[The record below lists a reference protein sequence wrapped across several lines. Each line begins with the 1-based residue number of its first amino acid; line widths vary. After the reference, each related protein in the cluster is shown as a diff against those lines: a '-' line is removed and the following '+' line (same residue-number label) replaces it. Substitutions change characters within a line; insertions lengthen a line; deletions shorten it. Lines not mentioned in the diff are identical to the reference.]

1 MATNLVPKS
10 SKKFHCET
18 CDLVTYRK
26 SQYDR
31 HILTAKHQ
39 MATNAT
45 YWQHEKSTKVAIPK
59 TYICVCGK
67 EYLHH
72 CSMWKHK
79 KKCTFEKEINKKEIN
94 DKEMDKKDTTDKEMN
109 NEKSIINE
117 LPDSPNLVM
126 ELLKQHGEFKDLIKE
141 QHQCMQEQHKNMMEQ
156 NKILLEQNKQVCE
169 IISKGQIGN
178 TINSHNTTNK
188 NKFNINLFLNE
199 QCKDAMNIMDFV
211 NSLQLQL
218 SDLER
223 VGEIG
228 YVKGISN
235 ILVKNLKEL
244 DVYKRPIHCS
254 DLKRETMYVKD
265 ENMWEKEGGK
275 NEKLTKMIQHV
286 AHKNVK
292 QIPEWQKEN
301 PDHKDSESAESEK
314 YLKIIGESMGGS
326 TEDDDI
332 ENYNKIIKTI
342 AKEVSIEKV

>member
-1 MATNLVPKS
+1 MATILVPKS
-10 SKKFHCET
+10 SKKFRCED
-18 CDLVTYRK
+18 CDFESSRK

-45 YWQHEKSTKVAIPK
+45 SWQHEKESKVAVSKKYKCI
-59 TYICVCGK
+59 CGK

-72 CSMWKHK
+72 CSMWKHR
-79 KKCTFEKEINKKEIN
+79 KKCTFEPDNENTGEKEKETKSKEISMVIPN
-94 DKEMDKKDTTDKEMN
+94 
-109 NEKSIINE
+109 S
-117 LPDSPNLVM
+117 PDVVM

-141 QHQCMQEQHKNMMEQ
+141 Q
-156 NKILLEQNKQVCE
+156 NKIILEQNKHVCE
-169 IISKGQIGN
+169 LISSGKIGN
-178 TINSHNTTNK
+178 TTNSHNITNK

-218 SDLER
+218 SDLEK
-223 VGEIG
+223 VGENG
-228 YVKGISN
+228 FVKGISN
-235 ILVKNLKEL
+235 ILIKNLKEL
-244 DVYKRPIHCS
+244 DINKRPIHCS

-265 ENMWEKEGGK
+265 ENTWEKESGK
-275 NEKLTKMIQHV
+275 KDKLTKMIQHV

-292 QIPEWQKEN
+292 QLPEWQKEN
-301 PDHKDSESAESEK
+301 PDFNHSESIESEK
-314 YLKIIGESMGGS
+314 YLKIVGESMGGS

-342 AKEVSIEKV
+342 AKEVSIEKE